1 MKKKLQTIREN
12 FLFARLCHPT
22 PLPNDNFSRKVS
34 LSVSRFCYRN
44 GKNRNEGEN
53 MKKIL
58 KSWTF
63 RIALLLITASALFY
77 TAHYFIFHD
86 AHHIFIYMI
95 GDFGFLF
102 IDVLL
107 VLLIIERLL
116 ASRERKSI
124 LQKLNMVIGT
134 FFSEV
139 GLELLRR
146 FGDFV
151 ENAEQLETDILIDPQ
166 WDKKKFREAQSKVA
180 AFKYSIV
187 FDVEGLEQLRD
198 FLKKSHSFLVRL
210 LENPIL
216 LENQRFTDLLWAVF
230 HLSEE
235 LNFRESLQKLP
246 EGDIAHLKTD
256 LRRAYSEIVAEW
268 IAYAEHLKGKY
279 PFLFSL
285 ASRINPLNPNASP
298 IVQE

>member
-1 MKKKLQTIREN
+1 MKK
-12 FLFARLCHPT
+12 LF
-22 PLPNDNFSRKVS
+22 
-34 LSVSRFCYRN
+34 
-44 GKNRNEGEN
+44 
-53 MKKIL
+53 

-63 RIALLLITASALFY
+63 RVAAALIISSVLAY
-77 TAHYFIFHD
+77 TLHYVIFRD

-116 ASRERKSI
+116 ASREKRSI
-124 LQKLNMVIGT
+124 LQKMNMVIGT

-139 GLELLRR
+139 GLELLRS
-146 FGDFV
+146 FSDFV
-151 ENAEQLETDILIDPQ
+151 ENAEQIENDVLINPK
-166 WDKKKFREAQSKVA
+166 WDKKQFRDARSKA
-180 AFKYSIV
+180 TSFKYAII
-187 FDVEGLEQLRD
+187 FDMDRLEKLRD
-198 FLKKSHSFLVRL
+198 FLKKNHSFLVRL

-235 LNFRESLQKLP
+235 LNFRESLRDLP
-246 EGDIAHLKTD
+246 KEDIAHLKGD
-256 LRRAYSEIVAEW
+256 LRRAYSQIVAQW
-268 IAYAEHLKGKY
+268 IAYTEHLKDKY

-285 ASRINPLNPNASP
+285 AVRINPLNPNASP
-298 IVQE
+298 IVGE

>member
-1 MKKKLQTIREN
+1 M
-12 FLFARLCHPT
+12 
-22 PLPNDNFSRKVS
+22 SR
-34 LSVSRFCYRN
+34 
-44 GKNRNEGEN
+44 
-53 MKKIL
+53 II

-63 RIALLLITASALFY
+63 RIALLLISGSALSY
-77 TAHYFIFHD
+77 TLHYLIFHD
-86 AHHIFIYMI
+86 PHHIFLYMI

-116 ASRERKSI
+116 SGREKKAM

-139 GLELLRR
+139 GIELLRR
-146 FGDFV
+146 FSDFV
-151 ENAEQLETDILIDPQ
+151 DNAEQLECELHIDPQ
-166 WDKKKFREAQSKVA
+166 WDKKIYREARAKAESFPYNMV
-180 AFKYSIV
+180 FKSG
-187 FDVEGLEQLRD
+187 ELEELRD
-198 FLKKSHSFLVRL
+198 FLDEKHTFLVRL

-235 LNFRESLQKLP
+235 LDIRESLQALP
-246 EGDIAHLKTD
+246 DADIAHLKTD
-256 LRRAYSEIVAEW
+256 LKRAYSLIVSEW
-268 IAYAEHLKGKY
+268 ISYTQHLKGKY

-285 ASRINPLNPNASP
+285 AIRINPLNPNASP
-298 IVQE
+298 MIHGDSPPVFADN

>member
-1 MKKKLQTIREN
+1 
-12 FLFARLCHPT
+12 
-22 PLPNDNFSRKVS
+22 
-34 LSVSRFCYRN
+34 
-44 GKNRNEGEN
+44 
-53 MKKIL
+53 MKKII

-63 RIALLLITASALFY
+63 RVALILTFASVISY
-77 TAHYFIFHD
+77 TIHYAIFHD
-86 AHHIFIYMI
+86 AHHIFLYMI

-116 ASRERKSI
+116 SRREKKSM

-151 ENAEQLETDILIDPQ
+151 ENADQLEGEVLINPKWTRKDFLAA
-166 WDKKKFREAQSKVA
+166 KSKA
-180 AFKYSIV
+180 EYFKYSIV
-187 FDVEGLEQLRD
+187 FDPNEMEQLRD
-198 FLKKSHSFLVRL
+198 YLKMNRSFLVRL
-210 LENPIL
+210 LENPNL
-216 LENQRFTDLLWAVF
+216 LENQRFTDLLWAIF

-235 LNFRESLQKLP
+235 LSFRESLQALP
-246 EGDIAHLKTD
+246 ESDIAHLKTD
-256 LRRAYSEIVAEW
+256 IRRAYSKIVSEW
-268 IAYAEHLKGKY
+268 ISYTEHLKNRY

-285 ASRINPLNPNASP
+285 AARINPLNPKASP
-298 IVQE
+298 IVLE

>member
-1 MKKKLQTIREN
+1 
-12 FLFARLCHPT
+12 
-22 PLPNDNFSRKVS
+22 
-34 LSVSRFCYRN
+34 
-44 GKNRNEGEN
+44 
-53 MKKIL
+53 MKKIF

-63 RIALLLITASALFY
+63 RIALIFILASVLSY
-77 TAHYFIFHD
+77 TVHYLIFHD
-86 AHHIFIYMI
+86 VHHIFLYMI

-116 ASRERKSI
+116 ASREKKSI

-146 FGDFV
+146 FNEFV
-151 ENAEQLETDILIDPQ
+151 ESAGQLESDLLIDRH
-166 WDKKKFREAQSKVA
+166 WDKKKFREAQSKA
-180 AFKYSIV
+180 ASFKYDIV
-187 FDVEGLEQLRD
+187 IDMKKLEELRD
-198 FLKKSHSFLVRL
+198 FLKAKHSFLVRL

-216 LENQRFTDLLWAVF
+216 LEHQHFTDLLWAVF

-235 LNFRESLQKLP
+235 LNFRYSLQDLP
-246 EGDIAHLKTD
+246 QGDISHLKTD
-256 LRRAYSEIVAEW
+256 LQRAYSKIVTEW
-268 IAYAEHLKGKY
+268 IAYTEHLKGRY

-285 ASRINPLNPNASP
+285 AARINPLNPKASP

>member
-1 MKKKLQTIREN
+1 MTI
-12 FLFARLCHPT
+12 FHVKYL
-22 PLPNDNFSRKVS
+22 
-34 LSVSRFCYRN
+34 SRFSVFGTKYRN
-44 GKNRNEGEN
+44 KDEH
-53 MKKIL
+53 MKRIL
-58 KSWTF
+58 KNWTF
-63 RIALLLITASALFY
+63 RIALIFILASALSY
-77 TAHYFIFHD
+77 TVHYLIFRD

-102 IDVLL
+102 LDVLL

-116 ASRERKSI
+116 ASREKKSI

-139 GLELLRR
+139 GMELLRR
-146 FGDFV
+146 FSDFV
-151 ENAEQLETDILIDPQ
+151 ENADQLENEVLINPK
-166 WDKKKFREAQSKVA
+166 WDKKKFREARSKA
-180 AFKYSIV
+180 ESFKYKIV
-187 FDVEGLEQLRD
+187 FDAEGLEELRD
-198 FLKKSHSFLVRL
+198 FLTTKHSFLVRL

-235 LNFRESLQKLP
+235 LNFRESLKNLP
-246 EGDIAHLKTD
+246 AGDTAHLKGD
-256 LRRAYSEIVAEW
+256 LQRANSKIVSEW
-268 IAYAEHLKGKY
+268 ITYTEHLKGRY

-285 ASRINPLNPNASP
+285 AARINPLNPKASP